1 MIFHQLGMVRTVA
14 TTAVVV
20 ALLSGCASP
29 VKPADSAGP
38 TAAPTA
44 LPSLSPTATAEPQP
58 APLLVISGTVADQ
71 DGQSLAITLTTTSAR
86 TPSAQDLA
94 DYAAT
99 RCAAAYPDDDP
110 FALADTRVVTFAV
123 ESVGSAGFA
132 GWTDARGV
140 RVVGSLFDGPI
151 WESEAHGDTDCY
163 QDSRIVRPGSGE
175 VRAFVSSADWNL
187 PQPVVGDGAITLEL
201 YGFDAVSVDALGQP
215 TGLTAVE
222 DCVTTASAEF
232 DTLATDV
239 WNARWGRSQNLPE
252 YCFYGRGAGD

>member
-44 LPSLSPTATAEPQP
+44 LPSPSPTATAEPQP

-71 DGQSLAITLTTTSAR
+71 DGQSLAITLTTTSVR

-110 FALADTRVVTFAV
+110 FALADTRVVTMSV
-123 ESVGSAGFA
+123 ESVASPGFA
-132 GWTDARGV
+132 GWDDDRGV
-140 RVVGSLFDGPI
+140 IVFGSLYDGPI
-151 WESEAHGDTDCY
+151 WAPMAHGSDPCY
-163 QDSRIVRPGSGE
+163 SDSRIVRPGNGE
-175 VRAFVSSADWNL
+175 VRVVTSSTDWNL
-187 PQPVVGDGAITLEL
+187 TTPVTGDGSITLSP
-201 YGFDAVSVDALGQP
+201 YGFAVQTIDALGQP
-215 TGLTAVE
+215 TGVTAVA
-222 DCVTTASAEF
+222 DCVTAPSAEF
-232 DTLATDV
+232 DRLALEL
-239 WNARWGRSQNLPE
+239 WHARWGRSQNLPE
-252 YCFYGRGAGD
+252 YCYYGRSAGD

>member
-1 MIFHQLGMVRTVA
+1 MNFHQLGIVRTVA
-14 TTAVVV
+14 TSAAAV
-20 ALLSGCASP
+20 ALLSGCAAP
-29 VKPADSAGP
+29 VTPADSAGP
-38 TAAPTA
+38 TAVPTA
-44 LPSLSPTATAEPQP
+44 LPFSPTATAEPRP

-71 DGQSLAITLTTTSAR
+71 DGQSLAITLTTTSVRA
-86 TPSAQDLA
+86 PSAQDLA

-99 RCAAAYPDDDP
+99 RCAAAHPGEDP
-110 FALADTRVVTFAV
+110 FALADTRVITFAV
-123 ESVGSAGFA
+123 DSVGSAGFA

-163 QDSRIVRPGSGE
+163 QDSRIARPGSGE
-175 VRAFVSSADWNL
+175 VRAIVSSADWNL

-239 WNARWGRSQNLPE
+239 WNARWGRSQNLRE
-252 YCFYGRGAGD
+252 YCFYGRGAGG